1 MRSTPRTL
9 FFALILGLGAG
20 VVFSAPQTRRP
31 NQKESKKP
39 DRKNNTEGTRTQ
51 YYKKWLDEDAV
62 YIISEEE
69 KKVFKDLKTD
79 EERESFIEQFWARR
93 DPDPRTPENEFK
105 EEHYLRIA
113 YANDHFPSGI
123 PGWKTDRG
131 RIYITFGKPA
141 EIESHPS
148 GGTYNREIYEGGGTT
163 STFPFERWRYRHIDG
178 IGDDIEIEFVDQTM
192 SGEYRIAMSPDE
204 KDALMMVPGAGLTW
218 AEEMGMSKKEDRPY
232 FNPSAANDPSARGGY
247 MRAKDMPF
255 ARMEQ
260 YFNLQRPPQVKFE
273 DLKSMVTTHITYSN
287 LPYEMR
293 ADYIR
298 LSSDKVLVPITI
310 ELQNHDLEFKKELDF
325 NRAAVNVYGIVT
337 GLNNRILAEFEHVIT
352 TEYTDQYFEQGK
364 KNRSQYQKIVALP
377 PGQRFKLD
385 LVLKDINSGNVGV
398 LSRGLVVP
406 KYDAEQLQASSII
419 LANKVETVAN
429 NSDQLEQYVIG
440 DLKIQPNVK
449 CEYVPGQFLI
459 PYMQVY
465 NATLDQTSLKPSL
478 EITFTLKSGGKVL
491 EALQDLAGDSI
502 QFFSG
507 QRVVVLGKIPL
518 KSVAPGKYE
527 LEMKIVD
534 RISNRTLLN
543 SAAFRVNEATAPPQ
557 ATAAVK

>member
-1 MRSTPRTL
+1 MRSKVRAL
-9 FFALILGLGAG
+9 VFVLILGLGVGIAYSG
-20 VVFSAPQTRRP
+20 PSPSPQKAT
-31 NQKESKKP
+31 KKP
-39 DRKNNTEGTRTQ
+39 DKKASSEGSRGE
-51 YYKKWLDEDAV
+51 YYKKWLDEDV
-62 YIISEEE
+62 TYIISEDE

-93 DPDPRTPENEFK
+93 DPDPRTPDNEFK

-113 YANDHFPSGI
+113 YANERFASGI

-148 GGTYNREIYEGGGTT
+148 GGSYNREVWEGGGTT
-163 STFPFERWRYRHIDG
+163 ATFPFERWRYRHIDG
-178 IGDDIEIEFVDQTM
+178 IGDDIEIEFVDKTM
-192 SGEYRIAMSPDE
+192 SGEYRMAMSPDE

-218 AEEMGMSKKEDRPY
+218 AEEMGMSKKEDRAY
-232 FNPSAANDPSARGGY
+232 FNPSVANDPTAGGGY

-273 DLKSMVTTHITYSN
+273 DLKSIVTTRVSYN
-287 LPYEMR
+287 QLPYEMR
-293 ADYIR
+293 ADFIR

-310 ELQNHDLEFKKELDF
+310 ELQNRDLEFKKELDF
-325 NRAAVNVYGIVT
+325 NRASVNVYGIVT
-337 GLNNRILAEFEHVIT
+337 GLNNRILAEFEHTIQ
-352 TEYTDQYFEQGK
+352 TEYIDQFFEQGK
-364 KNRSQYQKIVALP
+364 QNRSMYQKIVALP

-406 KYDAEQLQASSII
+406 KFDPETLQASTII
-419 LANKVETVAN
+419 LANKVEPVTN
-429 NSDQLEQYVIG
+429 TSDQLEQYVIG

-449 CEYVPGQFLI
+449 SEYVDGQYLI

-465 NATLDQTSLKPSL
+465 NATLDQASLKPSL
-478 EITFTLKSGGKVL
+478 EITYTLKSGGKVI
-491 EALQDLAGDSI
+491 EALEDLAGNSI

-507 QRVVVLGKIPL
+507 QRVVVIGKIPL
-518 KSVAPGKYE
+518 KAVAPGKYA
-527 LEMKIVD
+527 LEMKVVD
-534 RISNRTLLN
+534 RISNRTLVSSADFRVREPVVRAA
-543 SAAFRVNEATAPPQ
+543 SAAN
-557 ATAAVK
+557 